1 MEKLRVYFNPA
12 CSKCKKL
19 RVLLA
24 GKDLEVDW
32 VNYLENPL
40 SKPDIE
46 RLLDK
51 MEARPSALIRLSPE
65 EVSQHSE
72 EDLLQ
77 MMVDNPVLLNR
88 PIVEREDTAFLCL
101 PLEIILEKMP
111 EYDWSEYL

>member
-24 GKDLEVDW
+24 GQEIEVDW
-32 VNYLENPL
+32 VNYLEEPF

-51 MEARPSALIRLSPE
+51 MDIRPSALIRLSPE
-65 EVSQHSE
+65 EASQHSE

-88 PIVEREDTAFLCL
+88 PIVEREDAAFLCR
-101 PLEIILEKMP
+101 PLEIIQEKMP
-111 EYDWSEYL
+111 DYDWSEYL

>member
-24 GKDLEVDW
+24 GQGLEVDW

-40 SKPDIE
+40 SRPDIE

-51 MEARPSALIRLSPE
+51 MDAQPSALIRLSPE
-65 EVSQHSE
+65 EASQHSE

-88 PIVEREDTAFLCL
+88 PIVEREDTAFLCR

>member
-19 RVLLA
+19 QVLLA
-24 GKDLEVDW
+24 GQEIEVDW
-32 VNYLENPL
+32 VNYLEEPF

-51 MEARPSALIRLSPE
+51 MDTRPSALIRLSPE
-65 EVSQHSE
+65 EASQHSE
-72 EDLLQ
+72 EDLFQ

-88 PIVEREDTAFLCL
+88 PIVEREDTAFLCR

>member
-1 MEKLRVYFNPA
+1 MEKLTVYYHPA

-19 RVLLA
+19 QVLLA
-24 GKDLEVDW
+24 GQEIEVDW
-32 VNYLENPL
+32 VNYLEEPF

-51 MEARPSALIRLSPE
+51 MDTRPSALIRLSPE
-65 EVSQHSE
+65 EASQHSE

-88 PIVEREDTAFLCL
+88 PIVEREDTAFLCR
-101 PLEIILEKMP
+101 PR
-111 EYDWSEYL
+111 

>member
-51 MEARPSALIRLSPE
+51 MDAQPSALIRLSPE
-65 EVSQHSE
+65 EASQHSE

-88 PIVEREDTAFLCL
+88 PIVEREDTAFLCR

>member
-24 GKDLEVDW
+24 GQELEVDW

-40 SKPDIE
+40 SRTDIE
-46 RLLDK
+46 RLLAK
-51 MEARPSALIRLSPE
+51 MEVRPSALIRLSPE
-65 EVSQHSE
+65 EASQHSQ

-88 PIVEREDTAFLCL
+88 PIVEREDTAFLCR
-101 PLEIILEKMP
+101 PLEIIQEKMP
-111 EYDWSEYL
+111 DYDWSEYL

>member
-19 RVLLA
+19 QVLLA

-46 RLLDK
+46 RLLAK
-51 MEARPSALIRLSPE
+51 MGAQPSALIRLSPE
-65 EVSQHSE
+65 EQSQFSE

-77 MMVDNPVLLNR
+77 MMVDNPALLNR
-88 PIVEREDTAFLCL
+88 PIVERKGAAFLCR
-101 PLEIILEKMP
+101 PLEIIQEKMP
-111 EYDWSEYL
+111 DYDWSEYL

>member
-1 MEKLRVYFNPA
+1 MEKLRVYVNPA
-12 CSKCKKL
+12 CSKCRKL

-24 GKDLEVDW
+24 GQEIEVDW

-40 SKPDIE
+40 SRPDIE

-51 MEARPSALIRLSPE
+51 MKEQPSALIRLSPE
-65 EVSQHSE
+65 EASQHFE

-77 MMVDNPVLLNR
+77 MMVDNPALLNR
-88 PIVEREDTAFLCL
+88 PIVEREEEAFLCR
-101 PLEIILEKMP
+101 PLEIIQEKMP

>member
-77 MMVDNPVLLNR
+77 MMVDNPALLNR
-88 PIVEREDTAFLCL
+88 PIVEREDTAFLCR

>member
-19 RVLLA
+19 QVLLT

-65 EVSQHSE
+65 EVYQHSE
-72 EDLLQ
+72 EDMLQ
-77 MMVDNPVLLNR
+77 MMVDNSALLNR
-88 PIVEREDTAFLCL
+88 PIVEREDTAFLCR

-111 EYDWSEYL
+111 DYDWSEYL

>member
-40 SKPDIE
+40 SRPDIE
-46 RLLDK
+46 RLLAK
-51 MEARPSALIRLSPE
+51 MGAQPSALIRLSPE
-65 EVSQHSE
+65 EASQHSE

-77 MMVDNPVLLNR
+77 MMVDNTVLLNR
-88 PIVEREDTAFLCL
+88 PIVEREDTAFLCR
-101 PLEIILEKMP
+101 PLEIIQEKMP
-111 EYDWSEYL
+111 DYDWSEYL

>member
-19 RVLLA
+19 QVLLA
-24 GKDLEVDW
+24 GQEIEVDW

-40 SKPDIE
+40 SRPDIE
-46 RLLDK
+46 RLLAK
-51 MEARPSALIRLSPE
+51 MEGQPSELIRLSPE

-77 MMVDNPVLLNR
+77 IMVDNPLLLNR
-88 PIVEREDTAFLCL
+88 PIVERKDAAFLCR
-101 PLEIILEKMP
+101 PLEIIQEKMP
-111 EYDWSEYL
+111 DYDWSEYL

>member
-77 MMVDNPVLLNR
+77 MMVDNPALLNR
-88 PIVEREDTAFLCL
+88 PIVEREDAAFLCR
-101 PLEIILEKMP
+101 PLEIIQEKMP
-111 EYDWSEYL
+111 DYDWSEYL

>member
-1 MEKLRVYFNPA
+1 MEKLTVYHHPD

-24 GKDLEVDW
+24 GQGLEVDW
-32 VNYLENPL
+32 VNYLENPI
-40 SKPDIE
+40 SRPDIE

-51 MEARPSALIRLSPE
+51 MDAQPSALIRLSPE
-65 EVSQHSE
+65 EASQHSE

-88 PIVEREDTAFLCL
+88 PIVEREDTAFLCR

>member
-1 MEKLRVYFNPA
+1 MEKLTVYYHPD

-24 GKDLEVDW
+24 GQELEVVW
-32 VNYLENPL
+32 VHYLENPL

-46 RLLDK
+46 RLLAK

-65 EVSQHSE
+65 EAALHSQ

-77 MMVDNPVLLNR
+77 MMVDNTVLLNR
-88 PIVEREDTAFLCL
+88 PIVEREDTAFLCR
-101 PLEIILEKMP
+101 PLEIIQEKMP

>member
-46 RLLDK
+46 RLLAK
-51 MEARPSALIRLSPE
+51 MEAQPSALIRLSPE

-77 MMVDNPVLLNR
+77 MMVDNPALLNR
-88 PIVEREDTAFLCL
+88 PIVEREDAAFLCR
-101 PLEIILEKMP
+101 PLEIIQEKMP
-111 EYDWSEYL
+111 DYDWSEYL

>member
-1 MEKLRVYFNPA
+1 MEKLTVYYHPD

-24 GKDLEVDW
+24 GQGLEVDW

-40 SKPDIE
+40 SRPDIE

-77 MMVDNPVLLNR
+77 MMVDNSALLNR
-88 PIVEREDTAFLCL
+88 PIVEREDTAFLCR

>member
-24 GKDLEVDW
+24 GQELEVDW

-46 RLLDK
+46 RLLAK

-65 EVSQHSE
+65 EAALHSQ

-77 MMVDNPVLLNR
+77 MMVDNPAFLNR
-88 PIVEREDTAFLCL
+88 PIVEREDTAFLCR
-101 PLEIILEKMP
+101 PLEIIQEKMP
-111 EYDWSEYL
+111 DYDWSEYL

>member
-19 RVLLA
+19 QVLLV
-24 GKDLEVDW
+24 GQEIEVDW

-40 SKPDIE
+40 SRPDME
-46 RLLDK
+46 RLLTK

-65 EVSQHSE
+65 EQSQFSE

-77 MMVDNPVLLNR
+77 LMVDNPTLLNR
-88 PIVEREDTAFLCL
+88 PIIEREDAAFLCR
-101 PLEIILEKMP
+101 PLEIIQEKMP

>member
-1 MEKLRVYFNPA
+1 MEKLIVYFNPA

-24 GKDLEVDW
+24 GQELEVDW

-40 SKPDIE
+40 SRPDIK

-51 MEARPSALIRLSPE
+51 MDAQPSALIRLSPE
-65 EVSQHSE
+65 EASQHSE

-77 MMVDNPVLLNR
+77 MMFDNPALLNR
-88 PIVEREDTAFLCL
+88 PIVERKDAAFLCR
-101 PLEIILEKMP
+101 PLEIIQEKMP
-111 EYDWSEYL
+111 DYDWSEYL

>member
-1 MEKLRVYFNPA
+1 MEKLTVYYHPD

-24 GKDLEVDW
+24 GQGLEVDW

-40 SKPDIE
+40 SRPDIE

-51 MEARPSALIRLSPE
+51 MDAQPSALIRLSPE
-65 EVSQHSE
+65 EASQHSE

-88 PIVEREDTAFLCL
+88 PIVEREDTAFLCR

>member
-65 EVSQHSE
+65 EVSTFRR
-72 EDLLQ
+72 
-77 MMVDNPVLLNR
+77 R
-88 PIVEREDTAFLCL
+88 PASD
-101 PLEIILEKMP
+101 
-111 EYDWSEYL
+111 DG

>member
-24 GKDLEVDW
+24 GQELEVDW

-40 SKPDIE
+40 SRTDIE
-46 RLLDK
+46 RLLAK
-51 MEARPSALIRLSPE
+51 MEVRPSALIRLSPE
-65 EVSQHSE
+65 EASQHSE
-72 EDLLQ
+72 DELFQ

-88 PIVEREDTAFLCL
+88 PIVEREDAAFLCR
-101 PLEIILEKMP
+101 PLEKKKKKMP
-111 EYDWSEYL
+111 DYDWSEYL